1 MVPFGL
7 GNLFIIKKLFFCWC
21 SFLVKIEIDLNFSKQ
36 AELLLNEF
44 KNINRDDIIDW
55 FVNKRKVFIGGGDI
69 VSYLEYVND
78 KK

>member
-1 MVPFGL
+1 M
-7 GNLFIIKKLFFCWC
+7 
-21 SFLVKIEIDLNFSKQ
+21 EIDLNFSKQ

-69 VSYLEYVND
+69 VSYLEYVKD